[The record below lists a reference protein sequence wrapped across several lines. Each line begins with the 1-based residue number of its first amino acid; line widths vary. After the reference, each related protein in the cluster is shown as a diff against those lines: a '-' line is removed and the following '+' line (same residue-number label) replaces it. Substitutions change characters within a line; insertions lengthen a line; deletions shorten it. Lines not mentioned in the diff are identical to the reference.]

1 MLLHT
6 DSLPPLLPILVVI
19 AILMF
24 KRRLGIPPNSEFSFP
39 FSALILFD
47 VSLPYCKFDFHQD
60 KQASIPVL
68 LASDIACKKVLPFL
82 LQTIKHVVNSLISII
97 GESNF

>member
-1 MLLHT
+1 MLLHP
-6 DSLPPLLPILVVI
+6 DSLPPLLPILAVI

-24 KRRLGIPPNSEFSFP
+24 KHRLGIPPPPNSEFSCS
-39 FSALILFD
+39 FSAFILSN

-68 LASDIACKKVLPFL
+68 LTSDIACKKVLPFL
-82 LQTIKHVVNSLISII
+82 VQTIKHVCYCFLLKQLV
-97 GESNF
+97 

>member
-47 VSLPYCKFDFHQD
+47 VSLPYCKD